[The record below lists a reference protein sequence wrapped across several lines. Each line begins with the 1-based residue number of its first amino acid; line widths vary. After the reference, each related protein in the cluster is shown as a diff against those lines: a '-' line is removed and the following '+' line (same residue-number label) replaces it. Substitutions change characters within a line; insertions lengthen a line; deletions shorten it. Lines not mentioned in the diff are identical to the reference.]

1 MIALALPSEGSTLSL
16 PLLFAVLTASLVGS
30 IHCAGMCGP
39 FVAVY
44 SASGPGGRG
53 AGRSGALASHVAYHA
68 TRGLG
73 YVILGAVGGALGTA
87 LDVAGRSA
95 GIAQFAALFCSV
107 LVLLWGASVLFPVLR
122 LRSPVARFFGPKL
135 SQLGTKP
142 RVFRASLLGGLT
154 PLLPC
159 GWLYAF
165 VVTAAGTG
173 SALSGALLMATF
185 WLGTVPALLGM
196 GALLSRLG
204 ERLRARVPVLTGV
217 ALIVIGSLGVLQR
230 VSMIGAMNAEQSA
243 APGENEAI
251 SVPKGKPKCH

>member
-1 MIALALPSEGSTLSL
+1 MIIDTLGGVASSALTL
-16 PLLFAVLTASLVGS
+16 PLLGAVLSASLVGS

-44 SASGPGGRG
+44 SASGPGREPGRRGNQLSHLAYHGFRG
-53 AGRSGALASHVAYHA
+53 AG
-68 TRGLG
+68 
-73 YVILGAVGGALGTA
+73 YVLLGALGGA
-87 LDVAGRSA
+87 FGRAMDWAGQNAGVAH
-95 GIAQFAALFCSV
+95 FAALFCSI
-107 LVLLWGASVLFPVLR
+107 LVLLWGASVLFPTLR
-122 LRSPVARFFGPKL
+122 IRSPVARFFGPKL
-135 SQLGTKP
+135 IRLGTKP
-142 RVFRASLLGGLT
+142 RVFRASVLGALT

-173 SALSGALLMATF
+173 SVISGAVLMGTF

-217 ALIVIGSLGVLQR
+217 ALIVIGGLGVFQR
-230 VSMIGAMNAEQSA
+230 VSMIENGSDREHSKGAA
-243 APGENEAI
+243 APLLK
-251 SVPKGKPKCH
+251 VPGPEKKCH

>member
-1 MIALALPSEGSTLSL
+1 MTGLDVPLVGTAVSL
-16 PLLFAVLTASLVGS
+16 PLLGAVLSASLLGS

-44 SASGPGGRG
+44 SATGARREAGAGTTWMPHLAYHGARG
-53 AGRSGALASHVAYHA
+53 AGYVAL
-68 TRGLG
+68 
-73 YVILGAVGGALGTA
+73 GALGGTVGRA
-87 LDVAGRSA
+87 MNLAGETA

-107 LVLLWGASVLFPVLR
+107 LVVLWGASAAFPAFR
-122 LRSPVARFFGPKL
+122 IGSPVARFFGPKL

-154 PLLPC
+154 PFLPC

-173 SALSGALLMATF
+173 SAVSGALLMATF

-196 GALLSRLG
+196 GALLARVG
-204 ERLRARVPVLTGV
+204 ERLRARVPVLTGI
-217 ALIVIGSLGVLQR
+217 ALIFIGGIGVLQR
-230 VSMIGAMNAEQSA
+230 VSMIGAMESQQNGVS
-243 APGENEAI
+243 APGGAL
-251 SVPKGKPKCH
+251 SVPEGKPKCH